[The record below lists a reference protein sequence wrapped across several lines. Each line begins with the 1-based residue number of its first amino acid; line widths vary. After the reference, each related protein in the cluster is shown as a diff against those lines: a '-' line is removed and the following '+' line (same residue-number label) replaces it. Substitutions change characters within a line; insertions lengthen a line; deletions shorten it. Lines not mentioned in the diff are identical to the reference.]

1 MRFCQ
6 CSLPLVVLGSVLLLA
21 TKSGKATVQRKARQT
36 FDDFEEE
43 YDIPGSCPQGWIG
56 HEGSCY
62 SPFVHGATWQEA
74 EDTCREFDAHLAL
87 SRSESENEFIA
98 EEVGRPESRVWIGL
112 RRKEGEFVWSDG
124 QKAEY
129 TNWRNGEP
137 KGSSSGDCVS
147 LLPEDIFS
155 SWEVTKCDNMQ
166 AFICERAS
174 KIMLR
179 GHICL

>member
-1 MRFCQ
+1 MLNLC
-6 CSLPLVVLGSVLLLA
+6 
-21 TKSGKATVQRKARQT
+21 
-36 FDDFEEE
+36 
-43 YDIPGSCPQGWIG
+43 DILGSCPQGWIG

-87 SRSESENEFIA
+87 SRSESENKFIA
-98 EEVGRPESRVWIGL
+98 EEVGRPEFRVWIGL

-129 TNWRNGEP
+129 TNWGNGEP

-166 AFICERAS
+166 AFICERG
-174 KIMLR
+174 K
-179 GHICL
+179 